1 MAVYL
6 LKVNL
11 ALMLLYGFYRLM
23 VSRDTF
29 FTLRRFT
36 LWAIYGVALA
46 LPVLDIAWWIEDTPA
61 TATLAESY
69 AVNVLPAL
77 EVYAQGP
84 TMTVFDALG
93 YVYWL
98 GVGLLSLRMAWQ
110 LMGIVALARKTRVRR
125 MGGMR
130 VHCLDGCEGP
140 FSFFRWIFV
149 NPDRH
154 TAVQLNE
161 ILTHEHAH
169 VAQWHSVDTMV
180 AEWFSI
186 FCWFNPFA
194 WLLKREVRV
203 NLEFL
208 ADDKVLADGNAR
220 KAYQYH
226 LLGLAY
232 HPNHLDVANN
242 FNVLPLKK
250 RIKMMNKRRTKQIG
264 MAKYLLFAP
273 LAAALLIVSN
283 IESVARTVGR
293 NVPMARSLSDKA
305 EQLLQTEIANPSQSA
320 ATLEDMTAKAVDEA
334 ARPVKKLTVSGTV
347 RDTKGRPVV
356 GATVVLRGSKRG
368 TVTDK
373 EGRYRLSEVPV
384 GSAVEVKYIGTG
396 TVLFTVKGSRR
407 DVTLSVARPADKQQA
422 AYDIVDQM
430 PNFPGGKE
438 AMMKY
443 ISGKVKYPITK
454 ASGRVVV
461 QFIVDTNGA
470 VVEPKVVRS
479 VSPKLDQAA
488 LDAVKG
494 MPKWEPGK
502 LNGKPVR
509 VKYNIPINFEQYNA
523 TGVTISQVKGN
534 TSSVF
539 FVDGKRVDNV
549 DALNPDDIESITVQ
563 KDEATMKQYDSGGK
577 PVVLVKLK
585 KK

>member
-61 TATLAESY
+61 TATMAESY

-84 TMTVFDALG
+84 TTTVFDALG
-93 YVYWL
+93 HVYWL

-110 LMGIVALARKTRVRR
+110 LMGIVALARKTRVLR

>member
-1 MAVYL
+1 
-6 LKVNL
+6 
-11 ALMLLYGFYRLM
+11 
-23 VSRDTF
+23 
-29 FTLRRFT
+29 
-36 LWAIYGVALA
+36 
-46 LPVLDIAWWIEDTPA
+46 
-61 TATLAESY
+61 
-69 AVNVLPAL
+69 
-77 EVYAQGP
+77 
-84 TMTVFDALG
+84 
-93 YVYWL
+93 
-98 GVGLLSLRMAWQ
+98 
-110 LMGIVALARKTRVRR
+110 
-125 MGGMR
+125 
-130 VHCLDGCEGP
+130 
-140 FSFFRWIFV
+140 
-149 NPDRH
+149 
-154 TAVQLNE
+154 
-161 ILTHEHAH
+161 
-169 VAQWHSVDTMV
+169 
-180 AEWFSI
+180 
-186 FCWFNPFA
+186 
-194 WLLKREVRV
+194 
-203 NLEFL
+203 
-208 ADDKVLADGNAR
+208 
-220 KAYQYH
+220 
-226 LLGLAY
+226 
-232 HPNHLDVANN
+232 
-242 FNVLPLKK
+242 
-250 RIKMMNKRRTKQIG
+250 

-305 EQLLQTEIANPSQSA
+305 EQLLQTEIANPSPAA
-320 ATLEDMTAKAVDEA
+320 ATLEDMTATAVDEA

-384 GSAVEVKYIGTG
+384 GSAVEVKYVGTG
-396 TVLFTVKGSRR
+396 TVLFTVKGVRR
-407 DVTLSVARPADKQQA
+407 DVTLGVARTADKQQA

>member
-6 LKVNL
+6 LIVNL

-125 MGGMR
+125 MGSMR

-194 WLLKREVRV
+194 WLLKHEVRV

-232 HPNHLDVANN
+232 HPNHWDVANN

-264 MAKYLLFAP
+264 VAKYLLFAP

-305 EQLLQTEIANPSQSA
+305 EQLLQTEIANPSPAA
-320 ATLEDMTAKAVDEA
+320 ATLEDMTATAVDES

-384 GSAVEVKYIGTG
+384 GSAVEVKYVGTG
-396 TVLFTVKGSRR
+396 TVLFTVKGVRR
-407 DVTLSVARPADKQQA
+407 DVTLGVARTADKQQA
-422 AYDIVDQM
+422 AYDVVDQM
-430 PNFPGGKE
+430 PKFPGGS
-438 AMMKY
+438 AALMKY
-443 ISGKVKYPITK
+443 LSGNVKYPDTK

-461 QFIVDTNGA
+461 QFVVDADGA

-488 LDAVKG
+488 LNAVKG

-509 VKYNIPINFEQYNA
+509 VKYNIPVSFMQNNS
-523 TGVTISQVKGN
+523 TGITISQVKGN

>member
-11 ALMLLYGFYRLM
+11 ALILLYGFYRLM

-29 FTLRRFT
+29 FVLRRFT

-46 LPVLDIAWWIEDTPA
+46 VPVLNIAWWIEETSV
-61 TATLAESY
+61 TATIAESY

-84 TMTVFDALG
+84 TLTVFDVFV

-98 GVGLLSLRMAWQ
+98 VVAVLSLRMMWQ
-110 LMGIVALARKTRVRR
+110 LVGIMALARKTQVRSLA
-125 MGGMR
+125 GMR
-130 VHCLDGCEGP
+130 VHCLDGKEGP

-154 TAVQLNE
+154 SDDQLHE
-161 ILTHEHAH
+161 ILTHEYTH

-194 WLLKREVRV
+194 WLLKHEVRI

-232 HPNHLDVANN
+232 HPNHLDVTNN

-264 MAKYLLFAP
+264 KAKYLLFAP
-273 LAAALLIVSN
+273 LTVALLIVSN
-283 IESVARTVGR
+283 IESVAHTVDR
-293 NVPMARSLSDKA
+293 NVPMARSLTDKA
-305 EQLLQTEIANPSQSA
+305 EQLLQTEIAASSQSA
-320 ATLEDMTAKAVDEA
+320 AMPNDIMATGVDEVA
-334 ARPVKKLTVSGTV
+334 QPVKKLTISGTV
-347 RDTKGRPVV
+347 RNVKGKPVV
-356 GATVVLRGSKRG
+356 GAVVILRGTKKG

-373 EGRYRLSEVPV
+373 AGRYQLQEVPV
-384 GSAVEVKYIGTG
+384 GSAVEVKYAGTG

-549 DALNPDDIESITVQ
+549 DALNPDDIENITVL
-563 KDEATMKQYDSGGK
+563 KSEAAMKQYDSGGK
-577 PVVLVKLK
+577 PVVLVTLK

>member
-1 MAVYL
+1 MD
-6 LKVNL
+6 
-11 ALMLLYGFYRLM
+11 R
-23 VSRDTF
+23 
-29 FTLRRFT
+29 
-36 LWAIYGVALA
+36 
-46 LPVLDIAWWIEDTPA
+46 DTPA

-125 MGGMR
+125 MGSMR

-194 WLLKREVRV
+194 WLLKHEVRV

-232 HPNHLDVANN
+232 HPNHWDVANN

-264 MAKYLLFAP
+264 VAKYLLFAP

-305 EQLLQTEIANPSQSA
+305 EQLLQTEIANPSPAA
-320 ATLEDMTAKAVDEA
+320 ATLEDMTATAVDEA

-384 GSAVEVKYIGTG
+384 GSAVEVKYVGTG
-396 TVLFTVKGSRR
+396 TVLFTVKGVRR
-407 DVTLSVARPADKQQA
+407 DVTLGVARTADKQQA

>member
-61 TATLAESY
+61 TATMAESY

-84 TMTVFDALG
+84 TTTVFDALG
-93 YVYWL
+93 HVYWL

-194 WLLKREVRV
+194 WLLKHEVRV

>member
-264 MAKYLLFAP
+264 VAKYLLFAP

-305 EQLLQTEIANPSQSA
+305 EQLLQTEIANPSPAA
-320 ATLEDMTAKAVDEA
+320 ATLDDMTATAVDEA

-373 EGRYRLSEVPV
+373 EGRYRLSGVPV

>member
-93 YVYWL
+93 HVYWL

-194 WLLKREVRV
+194 WLLKHEVRV

-232 HPNHLDVANN
+232 HPNHWDVANN

-264 MAKYLLFAP
+264 VAKYLLFAP

-384 GSAVEVKYIGTG
+384 GSAVEVKYVGTG
-396 TVLFTVKGSRR
+396 TVLFTVKGVRR
-407 DVTLSVARPADKQQA
+407 DVTLGVARTADKQQA
-422 AYDIVDQM
+422 AYDVVDQM
-430 PNFPGGKE
+430 PKFPGGNE

>member
-46 LPVLDIAWWIEDTPA
+46 LPVLNIAWWIEDTPA
-61 TATLAESY
+61 TATMAESY

-84 TMTVFDALG
+84 TTTVFDALG
-93 YVYWL
+93 HVYWL